1 MDTPRT
7 GRPRDERVDA
17 AILAATRDVLTETG
31 YARLTMDAVAARAGA
46 GKAAIYRRYA
56 TKQELVYAA
65 TVHDLDLRI
74 PPDTGSLTT
83 DLKALIDDI
92 LATMGS
98 PTALGSVPGLM
109 ADVSAD
115 PALAA
120 RFQQTFVAR
129 QQECI
134 TAVLDR
140 AVHRGELQDKP
151 DLDVLHALLAGPVF
165 VWLYLLRRS
174 ERDSFAHD
182 LATRLADA
190 VTK

>member
-17 AILAATRDVLTETG
+17 AILAATRDVLVETG

-65 TVHDLDLRI
+65 TVHDLDLQT

-115 PALAA
+115 PALTA

-151 DLDVLHALLAGPVF
+151 DLDVVHALLAGPVF
-165 VWLYLLRRS
+165 VWLFILRKG

-182 LATRLADA
+182 LATRLASA